1 MPADDGPPAWQR
13 ISVQVDLERR
23 EGEPGGPG
31 RKVDIV
37 EPVEPIEPVALPPV
51 AVSDVRIEQQSLSFS
66 VDQVGVPVVVKV
78 SYFPNWEASGALGP
92 YRIGPNMMVVVPT
105 ATAVELTYGRS
116 GADWLFT
123 LLAIVGI
130 AMCIV
135 LRVRGDVRHAAEVPV
150 FGSAAA
156 ELGASMPPPHTVVD
170 HDPWDPQRFEPHGI
184 ADEDR
189 WIRPRPPAA
198 DPAAPTVA
206 DAPDRAEAGG
216 EPELADDREPRS
228 RSANEPESSADPDP
242 PDDREPRRWSADE
255 PEPPTDPTR

>member
-51 AVSDVRIEQQSLSFS
+51 EVSDVQIEQQSLSFS

-78 SYFPNWEASGALGP
+78 SYFPNWEVSGALGP

-105 ATAVELTYGRS
+105 ANDVEMTYGRS

-123 LLAIVGI
+123 LLTIVGI
-130 AMCIV
+130 ALCIV
-135 LRVRGDVRHAAEVPV
+135 WRVRGDVRHAADVPV
-150 FGSAAA
+150 FGSAAVA
-156 ELGASMPPPHTVVD
+156 RPTSTAAS
-170 HDPWDPQRFEPHGI
+170 
-184 ADEDR
+184 
-189 WIRPRPPAA
+189 
-198 DPAAPTVA
+198 
-206 DAPDRAEAGG
+206 
-216 EPELADDREPRS
+216 
-228 RSANEPESSADPDP
+228 DP
-242 PDDREPRRWSADE
+242 PISSITTRGTHNASSRTASPTRTAGSDRDRYRRRPCPRHPTSSIHPRR
-255 PEPPTDPTR
+255 PTPPNRRPSWVHPAGRRTNRNLPTIPPDSVDGRHVSTGSDRQGV